1 MNYII
6 KSEKLTVTIDG
17 MGAELI
23 SVKGADGHEYMWDAN
38 EQYWDAHAPVLFPAC
53 GRTLDN
59 TYTLSGKSYE
69 MHAHG
74 FAREYPF
81 TVAEKSDDSVTL
93 VLKGNEQTKKNYPF
107 NFTLTAEYKVVNNS
121 LFVNYTVQNNDKKV
135 MPYMLGW
142 HPGFVLEGDEP
153 IGKFALKFDDKES
166 VSWYPLQNGCFVRPY
181 GENYSLSN
189 SEYALN
195 EEEIYANDTMIFT
208 ETGDHALL
216 YSPKSAHSLDFSW
229 SKNLPY
235 FCIWKET
242 ESDARFICLEPW
254 SDVPGGGDE
263 PENFDTKKMSRLAP
277 GKSECYSYTLKFM

>member
-1 MNYII
+1 MNYVI
-6 KSEKLTVTIDG
+6 KNDKLTVTVSD

-23 SVKGADGHEYMWDAN
+23 SVLGADGHEYMWDAN
-38 EQYWDAHAPVLFPAC
+38 EKYWGSHAPILFPTC

-59 TYTLSGKSYE
+59 TYTLGGVSYE
-69 MHAHG
+69 MKSHG
-74 FAREYPF
+74 FAAKHTFELSSY
-81 TVAEKSDDSVTL
+81 TEDSVTL
-93 VLKGNEQTKKNYPF
+93 VLKENEQTKKNYPF
-107 NFTLTAEYKVVNNS
+107 DFTLTAEYKVADNS
-121 LFVNYTVQNNDKKV
+121 LFVNYTVQNNDKKA

-142 HPGFVLEGDEP
+142 HPGFVLEGNDP
-153 IGKFALKFDDKES
+153 ICSFALKFDDKTS
-166 VSWYPLQNGCFVRPY
+166 VCWYPLQNGCFVRPY
-181 GENYSLSN
+181 GESYSIDN

-216 YSPKSAHSLDFSW
+216 YSKNGTHSLDFSW

-242 ESDARFICLEPW
+242 DSNARFICLEPW

-263 PENFDTKKMSRLAP
+263 PENFDTKKMSRLSS
-277 GKSECYSYTLKFM
+277 GQSECYSYTLKFL